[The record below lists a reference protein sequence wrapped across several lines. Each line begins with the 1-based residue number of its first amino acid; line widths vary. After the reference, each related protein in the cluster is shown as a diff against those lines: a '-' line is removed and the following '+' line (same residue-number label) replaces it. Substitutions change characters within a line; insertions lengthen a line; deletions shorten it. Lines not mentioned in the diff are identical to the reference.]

1 MKNLILAFAVLVA
14 SCQPAYAT
22 VYKVTGQM
30 PEMFVGLAAD
40 TKPVSGVHP
49 GARFMETDTNNLY
62 IWNGPDN
69 GGTSS
74 NWIEHYEAVTQ
85 GTATAGERIEDSTT
99 GTDYLST
106 SPECAMSA
114 EIDLSGNTSTTV
126 YNGPAILC
134 GYALTVTIGTAAATI
149 DDNTT
154 AKKTLPV
161 SWPVGDYG
169 PMGLI
174 FETSLVVNPAD
185 TSTGTL
191 QLYYR
196 PLDADNTWAP

>member
-1 MKNLILAFAVLVA
+1 MRKLVLVA
-14 SCQPAYAT
+14 
-22 VYKVTGQM
+22 
-30 PEMFVGLAAD
+30 LAAMLPMLAQAATITYSRTD
-40 TKPVSGVHP
+40 FPSGRP
-49 GARFMETDTNNLY
+49 PERIMA
-62 IWNGPDN
+62 PSASDN
-69 GGTSS
+69 DIFEEVFQTGNALHTYSAYRG
-74 NWIEHYEAVTQ
+74 
-85 GTATAGERIEDSTT
+85 AGERIEDSTT

-134 GYALTVTIGTAAATI
+134 GYALTVTIGTAAVTI

-196 PLDADNTWAP
+196 PLDADNTWVP